1 MLLCA
6 GLGTRLRPLT
16 TQVPKP
22 LVPVGDRPLVD
33 HAVGQLRVAGVR
45 HFELNAFHLA
55 AHIQE
60 YATRAAADGECF
72 TCTVETELRGTA
84 GGITGMYRGQA
95 YVIVW
100 NGDIYAPDL
109 NVADLLSH
117 ADEAAPLLVVSRF
130 ANGGA
135 AGSGGTLGLGPNETV
150 VRLRGQHFGEERSEA
165 NYVGIAVLPRAFVE
179 TLPGWGCVVA
189 DGLIPWLAGGKRV
202 NTYEYIGHW
211 SDGGTIE
218 HYLAQNLEWLRRQ
231 PNAAESYAGP
241 HSACGPQVTLSLTV
255 LGDGVKVSGA
265 GELRRCVVWPGA
277 AVEAPLRDAVVLSDG
292 VIVRSP
298 LPSQALLHS
307 TSPLD
312 GERR

>member
-55 AHIQE
+55 EHVQA
-60 YATRAAADGECF
+60 YASRTAVEGECF
-72 TCTVETELRGTA
+72 TCTVETELLGTA

-95 YVIVW
+95 SVIVW

-109 NVADLLSH
+109 NVADLLAH
-117 ADEAAPLLVVSRF
+117 ADEVAPLLVVSRF
-130 ANGGA
+130 ANGGG
-135 AGSGGTLGLGPNETV
+135 AGSGGTLGLGANETV
-150 VRLRGQHFGEERSEA
+150 VRLRGQQFGEQHSEA
-165 NYVGIAVLPRAFVE
+165 NYVGVAVLPRGFVE
-179 TLPGWGCVVA
+179 TLPRRGCLVA

-202 NTYEYIGHW
+202 NTYEYNGHW

-231 PNAAESYAGP
+231 PNAADSYAGP
-241 HSACGPQVTLSLTV
+241 NSHCGSQVTLSLTV
-255 LGDGVKVSGA
+255 LGDGARVSGA
-265 GELRRCVVWPGA
+265 GELRGCVVWPGA
-277 AVEAPLRDAVVLSDG
+277 TVDAPLRDAVVLSDG
-292 VIVRSP
+292 VIARCPSP
-298 LPSQALLHS
+298 YRTPSLAPIEDEH
-307 TSPLD
+307 
-312 GERR
+312 R